1 MKTLAEF
8 TRTTLIG
15 GVLIIL
21 PIYIAV
27 LLLAKTIKGLLGLL
41 QPVAERVPASVEFRQ
56 IVAIVLLVCVCF
68 LVGLIVRT
76 GPGLRAKNA
85 CERAVL
91 ERLPG
96 YTFLR
101 GLAKRLAGQSE
112 EQTLQPALVELE
124 DALVPALIV
133 EELEDGSFTVLV
145 PSAPTPMAGSVYIL
159 PRDRVHPVDIPF
171 TQAIG
176 VFSKWG
182 TGAGEFVRAMRD
194 RAGGR
199 PGHQNRTTV
208 RSIRSNS
215 DRHPAGPGLIDQK
228 RRGGDGDGTVGSV
241 LFWRSDAEARPPESD
256 RTSRER
262 YAGDRFCKPGS
273 GRSTR
278 RYPVERLSQGL
289 ADRYA
294 CDPIQPDRRYFEG
307 HQPDRPSGQGRIHH
321 RL

>member
-15 GVLIIL
+15 GLLIIL

-27 LLLAKTIKGLLGLL
+27 LLLAKTVKGLLALL
-41 QPVAERVPASVEFRQ
+41 QPLAERVPASVEFRQ

-85 CERAVL
+85 CERALL

-124 DALVPALIV
+124 DALVPAFIV
-133 EELEDGSFTVLV
+133 EELPDGSFTVLV

-171 TQAIG
+171 TQALG
-176 VFSKWG
+176 VFTKWG
-182 TGAGEFVRAMRD
+182 TGAGEFVLAMRD
-194 RAGGR
+194 R
-199 PGHQNRTTV
+199 PGVRQDTRTV
-208 RSIRSNS
+208 RQFGASEAT
-215 DRHPAGPGLIDQK
+215 PTG
-228 RRGGDGDGTVGSV
+228 V
-241 LFWRSDAEARPPESD
+241 LRD
-256 RTSRER
+256 
-262 YAGDRFCKPGS
+262 
-273 GRSTR
+273 
-278 RYPVERLSQGL
+278 L
-289 ADRYA
+289 ADRPRA
-294 CDPIQPDRRYFEG
+294 WRRWNGTVDKCARRREQCRDSTAG
-307 HQPDRPSGQGRIHH
+307 KRSHW
-321 RL
+321 